1 MLIKK
6 ISNDLIDVC
15 INYLHDEENSNK
27 IKENLIDPFIVYII
41 DKFYPYFII
50 SLSLVLLILRKETP
64 ENSYFLIMSPDE

>member
-50 SLSLVLLILRKETP
+50 SLSLVLLILVLLV
-64 ENSYFLIMSPDE
+64 SIVFLIIRSLN

>member
-50 SLSLVLLILRKETP
+50 SLSLVLLILVLLV
-64 ENSYFLIMSPDE
+64 SIVFLIIRSFN